1 MSSFAS
7 DDSTSFACLFGVI
20 DMACPDDGLVF
31 IVSAEYGQY
40 ASECGD
46 ECCDPIP
53 GADCTESMEEYSD
66 ISWTNLKLAC
76 NYNSQCEFQHMAH
89 AMTSC
94 SEERLADYMSINYIC
109 SNGEWPRTSRIFTI
123 SRLNVLDYPNHTLQ
137 TNYILVRK
145 SHRVTAFSKGG
156 TRGHT
161 CI

>member
-109 SNGEWPRTSRIFTI
+109 SNGEWPRAPLVFTI
-123 SRLNVLDYPNHTLQ
+123 TRSNIY
-137 TNYILVRK
+137 
-145 SHRVTAFSKGG
+145 TAQI
-156 TRGHT
+156 TRYKPIT
-161 CI
+161 CLYVHLTE

>member
-109 SNGEWPRTSRIFTI
+109 SNGEC
-123 SRLNVLDYPNHTLQ
+123 H
-137 TNYILVRK
+137 
-145 SHRVTAFSKGG
+145 
-156 TRGHT
+156 GHEHHASLPYQD
-161 CI
+161 